1 MKFMGVPGNEDQDG
15 VRHFRLGAV
24 EFIAIVVAITVGW
37 YLVSQLVS
45 SLYQSQM
52 KANVDTAA
60 AINGL
65 KTQVAVMN
73 DQIST
78 LTTQLANVPAL
89 TRTQAQILAEQA
101 DHERRIERLETDHG
115 TRVKG
120 WTH

>member
-1 MKFMGVPGNEDQDG
+1 MKLMGVPGNEDHDG